1 MNKRCW
7 KVCLVPK
14 GAKLRSNL
22 HTCIAASLV
31 SVQLAPCVLGVWNI
45 WVSRNSQNTTSKPFL
60 TMATPCKCIVLSK
73 PKDWWPTSAWNS
85 KVPMEKRSFG
95 CFVSSLEVFSVLC
108 MICVCFAIEFTECF
122 ESLNHLCSTGPT
134 PNNKS
139 DKSHRCHA
147 HIPPPVASANGS
159 DPLEV
164 EPSLAASGFG
174 WIPPKSHLRKCPRV
188 PRVPNMPSH
197 LSARTQL
204 IAHLGVGWSMQK
216 PIVYL
221 SHFVQLLMWKRERER
236 DQRCIEL
243 SFTLT
248 FGVVG
253 MAQYPE
259 TCEHSWV
266 KMI

>member
-1 MNKRCW
+1 
-7 KVCLVPK
+7 
-14 GAKLRSNL
+14 
-22 HTCIAASLV
+22 
-31 SVQLAPCVLGVWNI
+31 
-45 WVSRNSQNTTSKPFL
+45 
-60 TMATPCKCIVLSK
+60 
-73 PKDWWPTSAWNS
+73 
-85 KVPMEKRSFG
+85 MEKRSFG

-108 MICVCFAIEFTECF
+108 MICVCVCVFAIEFTECF

-147 HIPPPVASANGS
+147 HSALLWHQPMALILS
-159 DPLEV
+159 
-164 EPSLAASGFG
+164 
-174 WIPPKSHLRKCPRV
+174 KSNPAWLQQCPRV

-221 SHFVQLLMWKRERER
+221 SHFVQLFMWKRERER

-243 SFTLT
+243 SFTLN
-248 FGVVG
+248 FG
-253 MAQYPE
+253 PI
-259 TCEHSWV
+259 SRDL
-266 KMI
+266 